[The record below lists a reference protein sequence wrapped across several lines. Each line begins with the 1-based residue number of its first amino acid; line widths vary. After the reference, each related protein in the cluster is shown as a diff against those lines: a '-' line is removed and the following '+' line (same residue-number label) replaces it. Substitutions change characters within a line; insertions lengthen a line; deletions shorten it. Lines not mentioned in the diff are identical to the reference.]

1 VNRRFRVNRVLVGTL
16 LIPTIFGALV
26 LWSLADRTE
35 QSDRVPAA
43 VVNLDKPVTQGHGKD
58 EQIIYAGRLLAGGL
72 TSPKHPSDSS
82 LGWQLT
88 NADDAE
94 QGLRN
99 GDYYAV
105 VTIPRDFS
113 RTLAG
118 ISGRNP
124 RAASVIVQSN
134 DSSSAL
140 AGEVSHRVTDV
151 AAERLGH
158 RITAT
163 FLKGLAGKT
172 GELKG
177 KLGQAADGA
186 TRIADGV
193 GAVRSGA
200 AQLDQ
205 GAGSLAGGLWTLGSG
220 ADRLAGGADKLHDGA
235 SRLASGV
242 GRLDGGAHRLASGL
256 GTLADRT
263 AAMPRQTRRLA
274 DGAHQVSGGVGPYTQ
289 VVKAWAQAC
298 ATQPAVAATNPQ
310 LCAGTIK
317 AAGPAGRNADKLAN
331 GARQVAAGTG
341 ALADQ
346 TPRLTSAIH
355 DAARGAGRLATGA
368 GKLATGVQRLSAG
381 SARLSSGAGDL
392 ADGAHQAGAGADRLA
407 GGSKK
412 LSHGAARLSD
422 GSRTL
427 AAGLQKG
434 AAKIPGQNRADQQ
447 AEVVADPVATTAASL
462 NPVRDGATLLV
473 PAVLAFALWLG
484 AFVTY
489 LVRQALPERRLR
501 TAAPGWRLALAGWL
515 PALAVGAAQSAALFA
530 TVELLGADLASPVAV
545 AAFMLASA
553 AVFTALNQAFVAL
566 LGPRR
571 GWIVSIA
578 FAVLQAVSLGGL
590 VPIDTAPG
598 PLQALNKV
606 LPVSRA
612 ADGFN
617 QLALGGQVGSPGA
630 DLLVLALWGFAALVV
645 TAFAARRRQ
654 RIDLG
659 DLRREADAV
668 PVG

>member
-1 VNRRFRVNRVLVGTL
+1 VSFRLDRVLVGTL
-16 LIPTIFGALV
+16 LIPTVFGALV

-35 QSDRVPAA
+35 HAHRVPAA
-43 VVNLDKPVTQGHGKD
+43 VVNLDEPVTKGHGKD
-58 EQIIYAGRLLAGGL
+58 KQIIYAGRLLAGGL
-72 TSPKHPSDSS
+72 TSPKHPGDSS

-88 NADDAE
+88 SPDDAE
-94 QGLRN
+94 QGLRH

-105 VTIPRDFS
+105 VTIPQDFS

-124 RAASVIVQSN
+124 RVASVTVRSN

-151 AAERLGH
+151 AAARLGH

-163 FLKGLAGKT
+163 FLEGLAAQT

-177 KLGQAADGA
+177 RLGKAADGA
-186 TRIADGV
+186 TRLAGGA

-205 GAGSLAGGLWTLGSG
+205 GAGALAGGLQTLASG
-220 ADRLAGGADKLHDGA
+220 ADRLAGGAGRLHDGTA
-235 SRLASGV
+235 RLASGA
-242 GRLDGGAHRLASGL
+242 GRLDGGTHRLAAGL

-263 AAMPRQTRRLA
+263 AAMPGQARRLA
-274 DGAHQVSGGVGPYTQ
+274 DGAQQVSRGVGPYTE

-298 ATQPAVAATNPQ
+298 ATEPVVAAANPQ

-317 AAGPAGRNADKLAN
+317 AAGPAGRDADRLAS
-331 GARQVAAGTG
+331 GARQVAAGTDT
-341 ALADQ
+341 LADG
-346 TPRLTSAIH
+346 TPRLTAAIR
-355 DAARGAGRLATGA
+355 DAALGADRLASGAGRLVAGSDRLTAGSAKLASGAGRLADGTRQA
-368 GKLATGVQRLSAG
+368 SAG
-381 SARLSSGAGDL
+381 AA
-392 ADGAHQAGAGADRLA
+392 RLA
-407 GGSKK
+407 GGSGR
-412 LSHGAARLSD
+412 LSDGTARLSD

-427 AAGLQKG
+427 ATGLQKG
-434 AAKIPGQNRADQQ
+434 AASIPGQDRAGRQ
-447 AEVVADPVATTAASL
+447 AGVVADPVATRATSL
-462 NPVRDGATLLV
+462 NPVHHGATLLV
-473 PAVLAFALWLG
+473 PAVLAFGLWLG

-489 LVRQALPERRLR
+489 LVRQAVPGRLLR
-501 TAAPGWRLALAGWL
+501 TAGAGWRLALAGWL
-515 PALAVGAAQSAALFA
+515 PGLAVGVAQSAVLFA
-530 TVELLGADLASPVAV
+530 TVELFGADLASPVAV
-545 AAFMLASA
+545 AGFMLVAA

-571 GWIVSIA
+571 GWNGSIA

-598 PLQALNKV
+598 PLQTLNRV

-630 DLLVLALWGFAALVV
+630 DLLVLALWGLAALLV
-645 TAFAARRRQ
+645 TALAARRRQ
-654 RIDLG
+654 RVALADV
-659 DLRREADAV
+659 RRQVGVV

>member
-1 VNRRFRVNRVLVGTL
+1 VSFRLNRVLVGTL
-16 LIPTIFGALV
+16 LIPTVFGALV

-35 QSDRVPAA
+35 HAQRVPAA
-43 VVNLDKPVTQGHGKD
+43 VVNLDKPVTKGHGKD
-58 EQIIYAGRLLAGGL
+58 KQVIYAGRLLAGGL
-72 TSPKHPSDSS
+72 TSPKHPGDSS

-88 NADDAE
+88 TPDDAE
-94 QGLRN
+94 QGLRH

-124 RAASVIVQSN
+124 RTAAVTVRSN

-151 AAERLGH
+151 ATARLGH

-163 FLKGLAGKT
+163 FLKGLAAQT

-177 KLGQAADGA
+177 RLGKAADGA
-186 TRIADGV
+186 TRLADGA

-205 GAGSLAGGLWTLGSG
+205 GAGTLAGGLQTLASG
-220 ADRLAGGADKLHDGA
+220 ADRVAGGADRLHDGTA
-235 SRLASGV
+235 RLASGA
-242 GRLDGGAHRLASGL
+242 GRLDSGTHRLAAGL
-256 GTLADRT
+256 GTLADRI

-274 DGAHQVSGGVGPYTQ
+274 DGALQVSRGVGPYTQ

-298 ATQPAVAATNPQ
+298 ATEPVVAAANPQ
-310 LCAGTIK
+310 LCAGTVE
-317 AAGPAGRNADKLAN
+317 AAGPAGRNADRLAS
-331 GARQVAAGTG
+331 GARQVATRTDALAAGT
-341 ALADQ
+341 
-346 TPRLTSAIH
+346 PPLTSAIH
-355 DAARGAGRLATGA
+355 HAAHGTDRLAQGTGRLAAGTDRLAAGSAKLASGAGRLA
-368 GKLATGVQRLSAG
+368 
-381 SARLSSGAGDL
+381 
-392 ADGAHQAGAGADRLA
+392 DGARQAGAGAARLA
-407 GGSKK
+407 GGSGR
-412 LSHGAARLSD
+412 LSDGTARLSD

-427 AAGLQKG
+427 ATGLQRG
-434 AAKIPGQNRADQQ
+434 AARIPGQDRADRQ
-447 AEVVADPVATTAASL
+447 ADVVADPVATRAASL
-462 NPVRDGATLLV
+462 NPVHDGATLLV

-489 LVRQALPERRLR
+489 LVRQALPGHRLR
-501 TAAPGWRLALAGWL
+501 AAVPGWRLALAGWL
-515 PALAVGAAQSAALFA
+515 PALAVGVAQSAVLFA
-530 TVELLGADLASPVAV
+530 TVELFGADLASPGAV
-545 AAFMLASA
+545 AGFMLMAA

-571 GWIVSIA
+571 GWIVSIV

-590 VPIDTAPG
+590 IPIDTAPG
-598 PLQALNKV
+598 ALRALNKV

-630 DLLVLALWGFAALVV
+630 DLLVLALWGLSALGV
-645 TAFAARRRQ
+645 TTLAARRRQ
-654 RIDLG
+654 RIALD
-659 DLRREADAV
+659 DLRREVDVV